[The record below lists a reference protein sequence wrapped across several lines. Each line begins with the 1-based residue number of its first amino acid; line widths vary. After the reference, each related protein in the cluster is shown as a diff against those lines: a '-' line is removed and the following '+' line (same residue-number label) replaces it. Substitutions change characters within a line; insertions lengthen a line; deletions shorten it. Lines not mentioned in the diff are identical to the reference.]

1 MAFNFRY
8 ATIDDI
14 ESISAIELASMNN
27 PWKADAYQEAIS
39 SDHAFVMVAEQD
51 GKIAGF
57 AVFYLTPPESELPD
71 IVVSQEYRSHGLGR
85 MLLTHCFDE
94 LRTKSIET
102 IFLEVRVSNT
112 PARTLY
118 EHLGFES
125 IGTRKYFYSN
135 PTEDALCMRIEI

>member
-1 MAFNFRY
+1 MAFDFRY

-14 ESISAIELASMNN
+14 ENIAAIELASMSN
-27 PWKADAYQEAIS
+27 PWKADAYQEAIG
-39 SDHAFVMVAEQD
+39 SDHAFVMVAEQG

-71 IVVSQEYRSHGLGR
+71 IVVSKEYRGQGLGR
-85 MLLTHCFDE
+85 MLLTRCFEE
-94 LRTKSIET
+94 LRAKSIET
-102 IFLEVRVSNT
+102 IFLEVRVSNA

>member
-1 MAFNFRY
+1 MAFIFRY
-8 ATIDDI
+8 ATSEDI
-14 ESISAIELASMNN
+14 ESIAAIELASMSN
-27 PWKADAYQEAIS
+27 PWKADSYQEAIN

-51 GKIAGF
+51 NKIAGF

-71 IVVSQEYRSHGLGR
+71 IVVSPEYRGQGLGR
-85 MLLTHCFDE
+85 QLLTHCFDE
-94 LRTKSIET
+94 LRAKSIET

-135 PTEDALCMRIEI
+135 PIEDALCMRIDL